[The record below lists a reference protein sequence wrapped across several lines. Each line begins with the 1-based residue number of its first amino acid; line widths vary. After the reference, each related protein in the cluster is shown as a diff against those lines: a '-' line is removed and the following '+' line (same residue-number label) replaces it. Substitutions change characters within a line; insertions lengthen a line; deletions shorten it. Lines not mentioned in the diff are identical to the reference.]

1 MFTETL
7 LESSGLHQRSN
18 RGWSTAAS
26 VALQVVVIGALALVP
41 MLYPDAMSLV
51 RRPPEVPIFSAPPP
65 PQVAPIE
72 HANTAPANSTQV
84 RFIQSNHTLTIGA
97 AHPDVGP
104 YAPVDPSRLF

>member
-26 VALQVVVIGALALVP
+26 VALQVVVIGTLALVP

-51 RRPPEVPIFSAPPP
+51 RRPPEVPIFSAPPAP
-65 PQVAPIE
+65 PVAPTE
-72 HANTAPANSTQV
+72 HQATTPPNSTQV
-84 RFIQSNHTLTIGA
+84 RFIQSDHTLTIGP
-97 AHPDVGP
+97 AHT
-104 YAPVDPSRLF
+104 

>member
-26 VALQVVVIGALALVP
+26 VALQVVVIGTLALVP

-51 RRPPEVPIFSAPPP
+51 RRPPEVPIFSPSAPPP
-65 PQVAPIE
+65 VINSVHPVTTE
-72 HANTAPANSTQV
+72 PANSTQV
-84 RFIQSNHTLTIGA
+84 RFIRSDQALTIGP

-104 YAPVDPSRLF
+104 

>member
-26 VALQVVVIGALALVP
+26 VALQVVVIGTLALVP

-72 HANTAPANSTQV
+72 HQATTAPAHSTQA
-84 RFIQSNHTLTIGA
+84 RFIQSKHTLTIGP
-97 AHPDVGP
+97 AH
-104 YAPVDPSRLF
+104 